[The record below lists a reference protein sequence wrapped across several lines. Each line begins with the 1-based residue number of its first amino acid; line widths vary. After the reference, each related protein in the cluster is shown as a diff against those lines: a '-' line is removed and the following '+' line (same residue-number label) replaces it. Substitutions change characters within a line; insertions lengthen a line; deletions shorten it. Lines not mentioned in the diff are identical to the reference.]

1 MTVIADF
8 YKQII
13 YDKKKN
19 QKFGLI
25 EIVFRGKFKSLPEVI
40 RFKVGFPNFY
50 LVWIWK
56 NNTLHWFRKCVG
68 EPDVFTLFE
77 NL

>member
-13 YDKKKN
+13 YDKKKK

-50 LVWIWK
+50 LV
-56 NNTLHWFRKCVG
+56 
-68 EPDVFTLFE
+68 
-77 NL
+77 